1 MRPSSKLLIYSIH
14 IALLIVTL
22 AIGDGS
28 TFAHDGL
35 NHGDL
40 PWPPVPRGIT
50 NVIDHSKPMDTISR
64 KKKRDERFGKLEA
77 LARENPSID
86 NFLGADVT
94 RHGMVED
101 VNDDNF
107 KDRVRLR
114 FFSRKRHATI
124 EVVFDGGKYQEHKII
139 PDTEY
144 QPELTDEEI
153 SEAIGLARNY
163 FVSTGSPW
171 VLDLKGYGILAYKP
185 TGKGFYRGRVVYVS
199 FHHDDDSPP
208 QVSAWVDLTQ
218 QKILKIRKEQ
228 P

>member
-1 MRPSSKLLIYSIH
+1 MSISRSLIYLCQT
-14 IALLIVTL
+14 ALVVVTL
-22 AIGDGS
+22 VIGGRS
-28 TFAHDGL
+28 TLAHDGL
-35 NHGDL
+35 NHSDL

-50 NVIDHSKPMDTISR
+50 NVIDHSKPLERISR
-64 KKKRDERFGKLEA
+64 EKKRDERFKKLEA

-94 RHGMVED
+94 RHGMVQEA
-101 VNDDNF
+101 NDDKF

-114 FFSRKRHATI
+114 FFSRKKHATI
-124 EVVFDGGKYQEHKII
+124 EIVFDGDKYQEYKII